1 MVAGIGGGDIAVK
14 GSLFL
19 AFGGGDRQQGEQKT
33 TEDCNAVSIRSYNW
47 TIEIHKRASSPSYQN
62 NLDARVMKGVCLS
75 VVTQHSAEPKACLSK
90 LALVRS
96 LSPAAHT
103 RSAWPR
109 NLDRTDGGGDVN
121 RPLVADDF
129 AAIRARMEELRL
141 ERKRADAAERDL
153 RSDPPTR
160 PGDRIDPVM
169 ISPRR
174 LRTWTG

>member
-1 MVAGIGGGDIAVK
+1 M
-14 GSLFL
+14 
-19 AFGGGDRQQGEQKT
+19 
-33 TEDCNAVSIRSYNW
+33 
-47 TIEIHKRASSPSYQN
+47 
-62 NLDARVMKGVCLS
+62 
-75 VVTQHSAEPKACLSK
+75 
-90 LALVRS
+90 
-96 LSPAAHT
+96 
-103 RSAWPR
+103 
-109 NLDRTDGGGDVN
+109 N

-141 ERKRADAAERDL
+141 ERKRADAGKRDL